1 MATPDP
7 LHAPAPA
14 DAERVA
20 ALRAGDESA
29 FVELVEELHPSLVR
43 LARSWVDSPAVA
55 EEVAQETWLGVLRG
69 LDDFE
74 SRSSLKTWIFRIL
87 VNRAKTRGER
97 ESRTIPFSGAAR
109 PTEDDDQP
117 SVDADRFL
125 GSDHA
130 RWPHHWATPPQR
142 WDELPEEQLLGHET
156 IGLIEREIESLPS
169 AQRQVIELRDVEG
182 LDSDEVCKLLDLSA
196 GNQRVLLHRAR
207 SQVRRA
213 LEIYLE
219 PA

>member
-1 MATPDP
+1 MNHPEDSIGVVEICVPVPQGFVLGSIAWPAEAPEMATPDP

-74 SRSSLKTWIFRIL
+74 SRSSLKTWI
-87 VNRAKTRGER
+87 
-97 ESRTIPFSGAAR
+97 
-109 PTEDDDQP
+109 
-117 SVDADRFL
+117 
-125 GSDHA
+125 
-130 RWPHHWATPPQR
+130 
-142 WDELPEEQLLGHET
+142 
-156 IGLIEREIESLPS
+156 
-169 AQRQVIELRDVEG
+169 
-182 LDSDEVCKLLDLSA
+182 
-196 GNQRVLLHRAR
+196 
-207 SQVRRA
+207 
-213 LEIYLE
+213 
-219 PA
+219 